1 MTEQNDAQVPR
12 WLRQTAGISWRLLVI
27 AAAIALIGM
36 IVIRLRL
43 LFLPAFV
50 ALLLATVLA
59 PLANALI
66 KRRVPRSV
74 ASFIVL
80 VGFLGLFVGA
90 IALLAPQVADEL
102 DDLGQTV
109 KAGAEDVLAW
119 LSEGPLDIEQEQVDN
134 FVDQAG
140 ERLRENGSRIAGGA
154 VAGTIV
160 IAELIAGLFLTL
172 VLLFFFIKD
181 GHVIARWILGF
192 VTPSHRDVVSR
203 MGVRGWETLT
213 GYVRGTAIIAFVDAL
228 IIGIGLFVIG
238 VPLVIPL
245 MVLTFIGGFF
255 PLVGAVLAG
264 IVAALI
270 ALVTN
275 GVVDALL
282 VVAIVTV
289 VQQVEGDV
297 LQPLVMGR
305 AVNLHPLAVLLGVT
319 AGGFLG
325 GIAGAFVAVPVI
337 AVIAAASSV
346 VRKKTLPESPE
357 GVEATT

>member
-1 MTEQNDAQVPR
+1 MGERMTEQNDAQVPR

-27 AAAIALIGM
+27 AGAIALIGM

-66 KRRVPRSV
+66 KRRVPRAL

-80 VGFLGLFVGA
+80 IGFIALFAGS

-102 DDLGQTV
+102 DDVGQTV
-109 KAGAEDVLAW
+109 KAGVEDVLTW
-119 LSEGPLDIEQEQVDN
+119 MSEGPLDIQQEEIDS

-140 ERLRENGSRIAGGA
+140 ERLRENGSQIAGGA

-172 VLLFFFIKD
+172 VLLFFFVKD
-181 GHVIARWILGF
+181 GHVIGRWIVGLITPDHREV
-192 VTPSHRDVVSR
+192 VTR
-203 MGVRGWETLT
+203 MGVRAWDTLT
-213 GYVRGTAIIAFVDAL
+213 GYVRGTAIIAFVDAV
-228 IIGIGLFVIG
+228 IIGIGLLVIG

-264 IVAALI
+264 VVAALV
-270 ALVTN
+270 ALVTS

-289 VQQVEGDV
+289 IQQVEGDV

-325 GIAGAFVAVPVI
+325 GIAGAFVAVPLI
-337 AVIAAASSV
+337 AVIAAASSAARDRPQEV
-346 VRKKTLPESPE
+346 
-357 GVEATT
+357 ATDG